1 MKRYPGMMVAAAVA
15 LGGTVI
21 LANLAWADETPV
33 EEEIVRAIVDPC
45 NTKLELF
52 VFVFGEENFAFGC
65 PGCTAWM
72 IDSGDDPEDERS
84 NLIKAMKQSN
94 ASSYDWLRFMQLM
107 EAAISS
113 AAFSSVFSF
122 GKEIGGVSLSEIAR
136 KKGLCDRQDAVGL
149 TRAQRVAIQHGL
161 AKLGHDPGPAD
172 GQFGN
177 KTRAAIRA
185 WQNAGD
191 RTATGYL
198 SEGEMEEL
206 AEAGARKM
214 KDLATVNTDKRSAK
228 LSAGEIESA
237 AAKGLSLAASRIRA
251 SVEAN
256 WRRPIGSLRGMKSVL
271 EVRVGR
277 NGEVQNVR
285 TVESS
290 GYARF
295 DESAELAVWKAS
307 LLPIPK
313 APEYYEHIK
322 EFRIKFNPDE

>member
-1 MKRYPGMMVAAAVA
+1 MKCYLGMMVVA
-15 LGGTVI
+15 GLILGGKVI
-21 LANLAWADETPV
+21 MTNLAWADETPV

-52 VFVFGEENFAFGC
+52 IFGKEDFAFGC
-65 PGCTAWM
+65 SGCTAWM
-72 IDSGDDPEDERS
+72 IGAGDDSEDERN
-84 NLIKAMKQSN
+84 NLRKAMKQSN
-94 ASSYDWLRFMQLM
+94 VSSYDWLRFMQFM
-107 EAAISS
+107 EAAIRS
-113 AAFSSVFSF
+113 AAFSSIFSF
-122 GKEIGGVSLSEIAR
+122 GKEIGGVSISEIAR
-136 KKGLCDRQDAVGL
+136 DKGLCDRQDAVDL
-149 TRAQRVAIQHGL
+149 THAQRVAIQHGL

-198 SEGEMEEL
+198 SEGEVEEL
-206 AEAGARKM
+206 AKAGARKR
-214 KDLATVNTDKRSAK
+214 KVLATVNTDKQHSVK
-228 LSAGEIESA
+228 LSAEEIESA
-237 AAKGLSLAASRIRA
+237 AAKAFSLAANRIKA

-256 WRRPIGSLRGMKSVL
+256 WKRPMDSLRGMKSVL

-285 TVESS
+285 TVKSS
-290 GYARF
+290 GSARF

-322 EFRIKFNPDE
+322 EFRIEFNPEK